1 MSFVSAREISKGYGA
16 KTLFSDVS
24 ITVAEN
30 ERVGLVG
37 LNGTGKSTLLKV
49 LAGIEPADYGVVE
62 RRRDARITYL
72 AQEPQFAAGVTAR
85 AVVRA
90 GLLEWITVKEQYDA
104 INDTM
109 QNVADPTALLE
120 EQHRLSERIEQ
131 LGGWSREHV
140 VEDMLER
147 VGIREMDREVANMS
161 GGERRRVALAALLVE
176 RPALAILDEPTNHL
190 DAETIEW
197 LEQHLATEFTGS
209 VLMVTHDRYV
219 LDALCTRIVELD
231 RGKLYSYDG
240 NYEAY
245 LDQKADRLAQEDR
258 AESNRLNILR
268 RETEWLRRGPKAR
281 TTKQKARIQRAEA
294 MQAVKVEKPSAAVEL
309 EAAAVRL
316 GGSILDME
324 DVSLKLGERQLIDKL
339 SLHMTAGSRIGIIG
353 RNGAGKTSLLKLV
366 TGEWKPT
373 SGKVTL
379 GKNTRVAYFD
389 QARAELND
397 AWNVFDNVAEREG
410 AISTGGISVE
420 VGGQVLPLRM
430 YLERFLFDPTQ
441 QRQPVGAL
449 SGGER
454 ARVALAKMLKTRANL
469 LLLDEP
475 TNDLDTVTLGA
486 LEDLLEG
493 FPGCALIVSHDRYFL
508 NRLATGLL
516 VFDEGKVTYYEGN
529 YETYRSLRPQGNA
542 AVASPVP
549 RQAEPVPSMAPVP
562 APALK
567 PLTYGEKIELEGMM
581 NVIAAE
587 EEKGAALEAL
597 LADADFYVKRFAD
610 VKPTQAALAE
620 HKTRLE
626 TLVARWEDL
635 EARKGIT
642 KK

>member
-49 LAGIEPADYGVVE
+49 LAGMEPADYGVVE

-72 AQEPQFAAGVTAR
+72 AQEPQFAPGVTAR

-90 GLLEWITVKEQYDA
+90 GLLEWISVKEQYDA
-104 INDTM
+104 INEKM
-109 QNVADPTALLE
+109 QTVADATSMLE
-120 EQHRLSERIEQ
+120 EQSRLAERIEQ

-147 VGIREMDREVANMS
+147 VGIREMDREVSNMS

-240 NYEAY
+240 NYEAF

-324 DVSLKLGERQLIDKL
+324 DVSLKLEERQLIDKL

-373 SGKVTL
+373 AGKVTL
-379 GKNTRVAYFD
+379 GKNTRIAYFD

-397 AWNVFDNVAEREG
+397 SWNVFDNVAEREG
-410 AISTGGISVE
+410 AITTGGISVE

-486 LEDLLEG
+486 LEDMLES

-529 YETYRSLRPQGNA
+529 YETYRSLRPQGTSA
-542 AVASPVP
+542 AASPVP
-549 RQAEPVPSMAPVP
+549 RQAEPVPSVAAPV

-581 NVIAAE
+581 DVIAAE

-597 LADADFYVKRFAD
+597 LADADFYVKRFND

-626 TLVARWEDL
+626 KLVARWEDL

>member
-1 MSFVSAREISKGYGA
+1 
-16 KTLFSDVS
+16 
-24 ITVAEN
+24 
-30 ERVGLVG
+30 
-37 LNGTGKSTLLKV
+37 
-49 LAGIEPADYGVVE
+49 
-62 RRRDARITYL
+62 
-72 AQEPQFAAGVTAR
+72 
-85 AVVRA
+85 VVRA
-90 GLLEWITVKEQYDA
+90 GLLEWISVKEQYDA
-104 INDTM
+104 INEKM
-109 QNVADPTALLE
+109 QTVADATSMLE
-120 EQHRLSERIEQ
+120 EQSRLAERIEQ

-147 VGIREMDREVANMS
+147 VGIREMDREVSNMS

-240 NYEAY
+240 NYEAF

-324 DVSLKLGERQLIDKL
+324 DVSLKLEERQLIDKL

-373 SGKVTL
+373 AGKVTL
-379 GKNTRVAYFD
+379 GKNTRIAYFD

-397 AWNVFDNVAEREG
+397 SWNVFDNVAEREG
-410 AISTGGISVE
+410 AITTGGISVE

-486 LEDLLEG
+486 LEDMLES

-529 YETYRSLRPQGNA
+529 YETYRSLRPQGTSA
-542 AVASPVP
+542 AASPVP
-549 RQAEPVPSMAPVP
+549 RQAEPVPSVAAPV

-581 NVIAAE
+581 DVIAAE

-597 LADADFYVKRFAD
+597 LADADFYVKRFND

-626 TLVARWEDL
+626 KLVARWEDL